1 MAHPD
6 LLSTL
11 LAPPWSPVP
20 IDPIPKNQMPLA
32 QIATVAIPP
41 IPNVALTCHV
51 ATWYWAA
58 RTAQEQ
64 GLSVRKDQLAILGN
78 IATMRIP
85 PQAAILGLA
94 RSGNW
99 NFSITPT
106 TPPLGTV
113 LLWPNRG
120 THSAVVTRTRQISG
134 YNQSVQF
141 PHLAGQFGLTIA
153 APDQLAPAFQS
164 CVVVSEETIVRC
176 AGQLN
181 L

>member
-1 MAHPD
+1 
-6 LLSTL
+6 
-11 LAPPWSPVP
+11 
-20 IDPIPKNQMPLA
+20 MPLA

-41 IPNVALTCHV
+41 IPNVPLTCHV

-64 GLSVRKDQLAILGN
+64 GLSVRKEPLVTLVN

-85 PQAAILGLA
+85 PQAAILGLT

-99 NFSITPT
+99 DFSITPI

-113 LLWPNRG
+113 LVWPNGG
-120 THSAVVTRTRQISG
+120 THSAVVTGIRQISG

-141 PHLAGQFGLTIA
+141 PHLVGQFGLTVA

-164 CVVVSEETIVRC
+164 CVVVSDETIVKR